1 VATSSGRTGAI
12 LLTCLAWI
20 PLSPV
25 AATGMTTPMEI
36 TPGSIAESAAPRSEL
51 LQDAVASVVVVAL
64 TEQFDGRVIE
74 VSIDDY
80 DVQILGARER
90 EVTGRGK
97 VAVGDDPEDTVRFRY
112 RTLYDVVT
120 THAAYP
126 AITVDGAGN
135 GGERGVPNDA
145 TLVGELDTRVA
156 SELSREL
163 GGKPV
168 WLQFDA
174 IESYESAQRY
184 VRIDA
189 AGIAD
194 FGVEGRTQVRVEA
207 VYDRRQDTWVRVH
220 YRLGDVPRGFAHIA
234 PTVR

>member
-1 VATSSGRTGAI
+1 MDIMPGA
-12 LLTCLAWI
+12 
-20 PLSPV
+20 
-25 AATGMTTPMEI
+25 
-36 TPGSIAESAAPRSEL
+36 IAESAAPRSER

-90 EVTGRGK
+90 EVSGRGK
-97 VAVGDDPEDTVRFRY
+97 VAVGDDPEDTIRFRY

-120 THAAYP
+120 TDAAYP
-126 AITVDGAGN
+126 AITVDGTGN
-135 GGERGVPNDA
+135 GGERSVPNDA
-145 TLVGELDTRVA
+145 TLIGALDARVA

-174 IESYESAQRY
+174 IESYENGQGY

-194 FGVEGRTQVRVEA
+194 FGVEGRTPARVEA
-207 VYDRRQDTWVRVH
+207 VYDRRQDKWVRVH
-220 YRLGDVPRGFAHIA
+220 YQLGDLPRVFAAIA
-234 PTVR
+234 PTGR